1 MIRKSILIPFGIVQ
15 AVILFLGY
23 YYLVSDTFVSA
34 LVMTI
39 LFSAIYVVIT
49 VRGMKKQQRKEDE
62 EYAKKWGMD
71 VGDL

>member
-1 MIRKSILIPFGIVQ
+1 MIRKSILIPFGIIQ
-15 AVILFLGY
+15 AILTFVMF
-23 YYLVSDTFVSA
+23 YYLKGDSFVSA

-39 LFSAIYVVIT
+39 LFSAIFLVIEF
-49 VRGMKKQQRKEDE
+49 RGRKKQQRKEDE